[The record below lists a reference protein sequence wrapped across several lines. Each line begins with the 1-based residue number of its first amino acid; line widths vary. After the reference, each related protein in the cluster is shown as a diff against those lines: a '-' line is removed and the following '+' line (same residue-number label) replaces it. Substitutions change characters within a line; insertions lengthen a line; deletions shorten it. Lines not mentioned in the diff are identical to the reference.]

1 MQMEDNIIKRLL
13 QENDAQL
20 GEKVKKT
27 AVAAGLGE
35 KRAQNMVKDP
45 QKLREVI
52 AGLKESDVRAV
63 MELVGEEQFMKIL
76 LGAKGDGNG

>member
-76 LGAKGDGNG
+76 LGAKGEGNG

>member
-1 MQMEDNIIKRLL
+1 MEDNIIKRLL

-35 KRAQNMVKDP
+35 KRAQSMVKDP

-76 LGAKGDGNG
+76 LGAKGEGNG

>member
-1 MQMEDNIIKRLL
+1 MEDNIIKRLL

-35 KRAQNMVKDP
+35 RRAQNMVKDP

-76 LGAKGDGNG
+76 LGAKGEGNG